1 MTDHDDL
8 IAELRDPNSVRFH
21 PRAADAIKALVA
33 ERDAARADIR
43 HVIAE
48 RDRTFALVVGQR
60 DEARRRY
67 NDLDLCRE
75 GQAPCEWALR
85 LITDRDEARALL
97 REAAPL
103 FYSAHYDGYLDTNE
117 TRQAFDLAKRI
128 DALLAD
134 KEGTT

>member
-1 MTDHDDL
+1 MSDHADL
-8 IAELRDPNSVRFH
+8 IARLLAETDGATVNPDGQE
-21 PRAADAIKALVA
+21 AADAIKALVA

-60 DEARRRY
+60 DEAR
-67 NDLDLCRE
+67 
-75 GQAPCEWALR
+75 GWAQHWQAEAAEDGAALQAAEAE
-85 LITDRDEARALL
+85 RDEARALL
-97 REAAPL
+97 REARGHITLSDEWSHA
-103 FYSAHYDGYLDTNE
+103 E
-117 TRQAFDLAKRI
+117 WREVVDLKARI